1 MKEAIFHEVYYSIKK
16 DWDGWLL
23 GTIILGFT
31 CYGVYWLSTN
41 FDLSPIHWLSALGDY
56 AYARGG
62 TVSFIATVLCI
73 TGITV
78 ALILG
83 SAWKT
88 RQVLGDI
95 DRRSI
100 GKALGDIG
108 NLQKS
113 MKDLGQQLNDIQ
125 SNIAEISDILKTTE

>member
-1 MKEAIFHEVYYSIKK
+1 M
-16 DWDGWLL
+16 
-23 GTIILGFT
+23 
-31 CYGVYWLSTN
+31 
-41 FDLSPIHWLSALGDY
+41 
-56 AYARGG
+56 
-62 TVSFIATVLCI
+62 VLCMS
-73 TGITV
+73 GITV

-100 GKALGDIG
+100 GKALGDIR

-125 SNIAEISDILKTTE
+125 RNIAEISDILKTTE